1 MDGAPV
7 VLQELEGLLR
17 TVSLQDAALPER
29 GVEVGAK
36 LRKVVNRYPGN
47 DVPSVQIL
55 GHEED
60 PIVVKGSLN
69 DVLMGLSGYARATS
83 DALRQLFLGKRYVA
97 FSWGDTIVRR
107 GFIDDLKIIWDRDS
121 LARYEITF
129 LPMEAQEAVVIAAP
143 FPTSEIPQTLLEEI
157 LAALDV
163 LEAAAE
169 TAVALNN
176 LGRALL

>member
-7 VLQELEGLLR
+7 IIQELEGQLR
-17 TVSLQDAALPER
+17 TVILQDAALPER

-69 DVLMGLSGYARATS
+69 DVLMGLGGYARATS
-83 DALRQLFLGKRYVA
+83 DALRQMFLGKRYVA
-97 FSWGDTIVRR
+97 FSWGDTVVRR
-107 GFIDDLKIIWDRDS
+107 GFIDELKIIWDRDS
-121 LARYEITF
+121 LARYELTIF
-129 LPMEAQEAVVIAAP
+129 PMEAQESIVIALP
-143 FPTSEIPQTLLEEI
+143 FPTSEVPQTLLDAI
-157 LAALDV
+157 LEALDA
-163 LEAAAE
+163 LESAAE

-176 LGRALL
+176 LGRTLL